1 MIEALRRYAAKAAN
15 KPLNLETKVADSNAI
30 KVTADTAKHAAELQV
45 MKAMV
50 TASLNS
56 ALKAEAAAKAAL
68 AALSAMM
75 DLVAINPGP
84 TAKRVAAIPVPAG
97 WTRNS
102 VHCIEKRSA

>member
-1 MIEALRRYAAKAAN
+1 MIDLLRRAHSALQNKPAKAIAGTLDGSIT
-15 KPLNLETKVADSNAI
+15 KPTSDAD
-30 KVTADTAKHAAELQV
+30 KHAAELQV

-56 ALKAEAAAKAAL
+56 VLKAEAAAASAL
-68 AALSAMM
+68 AAASAMM
-75 DLVAINPGP
+75 ELVAIKPGP